1 MEPRTMDPNVDLGG
15 STAGATDHRPNL
27 GSLDYKAMQKM
38 NETYHFKNDSKMS
51 IQAGQLQ

>member
-1 MEPRTMDPNVDLGG
+1 MDPNVDLGG